1 MSMTIAEVRKRY
13 GLTADTLRYYE
24 RIGLI
29 PPVGRNA
36 GGVRNYTEHDGN
48 WIDFIK
54 CMRNAGV
61 QVEALIEYV
70 ALFQQGDATASARK
84 QILIDQ
90 RAQIAARVASMQ
102 KMLERLDRK
111 IEQYEN
117 HIMPAEKKLQRK
129 AVKGRVA
136 HNAAMTH

>member
-29 PPVGRNA
+29 PPVDRNA
-36 GGVRNYTEHDGN
+36 AGVRNYSEYDCN
-48 WIDFIK
+48 WIEFIK

-61 QVEALIEYV
+61 QVEALTEYV
-70 ALFQQGDATASARK
+70 ALFQQGDATARARK

-90 RAQIAARVASMQ
+90 RAQIAARVDNMQ
-102 KMLERLDRK
+102 KMLDRLDQK
-111 IEQYEN
+111 IRQYEN
-117 HIMPAEKKLQRK
+117 RIMPTERKLQG
-129 AVKGRVA
+129 KGKP
-136 HNAAMTH
+136 